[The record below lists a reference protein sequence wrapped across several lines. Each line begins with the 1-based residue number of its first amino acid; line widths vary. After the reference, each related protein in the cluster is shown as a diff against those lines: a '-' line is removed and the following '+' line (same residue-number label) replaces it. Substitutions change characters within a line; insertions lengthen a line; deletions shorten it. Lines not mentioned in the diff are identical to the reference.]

1 MKNIDLSKVIKKQ
14 HHRRWIALNHNQK
27 KVVAWGHNLEFVIKQ
42 AKKAGEPQPVVMF
55 ALADFRG
62 LIS

>member
-1 MKNIDLSKVIKKQ
+1 MKNVDLSRVIKKQ
-14 HHRRWIALNHNQK
+14 HHRRWIALNQTQK
-27 KVVAWGHNLEFVIKQ
+27 RVIAYGHSVESVIKQ

>member
-1 MKNIDLSKVIKKQ
+1 MKNIDLSKLIKKQ
-14 HHRRWIALNHNQK
+14 HHRRWIALNHTQK
-27 KVVAWGHNLEFVIKQ
+27 KVIACGHNVGSVIEQ

-62 LIS
+62 LVS